1 MSDAL
6 KLGRS
11 EPLDY
16 VSMAQSVAI
25 NHICDHTYHLT
36 PNTIQKCLEHS
47 IVLLEMSPS
56 FILPPCES
64 DAIS

>member
-1 MSDAL
+1 MNDAL
-6 KLGRS
+6 RLGRS

-16 VSMAQSVAI
+16 ISVAQCVST
-25 NHICDHTYHLT
+25 NHICVYAYHVT
-36 PNTIQKCLEHS
+36 PNAIKKCLEHS